1 MYEEV
6 INLVKKTSVNVI
18 YKGMFADDTVLIA
31 KYPVGQLWWQADVV
45 TTDTAWYWNW
55 TNWTDSWN
63 SIDLSN
69 IITDSKYKIRDI
81 DDSSQTTYTYFGK
94 QTASGAYQIMRL
106 TNATNT
112 FEYAYWTSDYATA
125 WTGRAALSYWNVQ

>member
-1 MYEEV
+1 MTG
-6 INLVKKTSVNVI
+6 TSTGN
-18 YKGMFADDTVLIA
+18 F
-31 KYPVGQLWWQADVV
+31 LWQK
-45 TTDTAWYWNW
+45 TTDK
-55 TNWTDSWN
+55 
-63 SIDLSN
+63 I
-69 IITDSKYKIRDI
+69 DSKYKIRDI

-112 FEYAYWTSDYATA
+112 FEYAYGTSDYSTA